1 MSVSKCVHCGHE
13 DNAYTEICKNECNK
27 IKLFGV
33 RISVANAD
41 PSSIR
46 KCRSMDDLEAADPA
60 LDDPGYLSD
69 GFVHQ
74 HGSHKRK
81 RGNPWSEEEHRSFL
95 KGLEKLG
102 RGNWKGIATEF
113 VPSRKSSQVAS
124 HAQKYFNRLKLTIS
138 NKKRRRASVF
148 DMASISAAVSK
159 DIREHKEMPH
169 VKRPQ
174 PVQPYSWRPDL
185 QVK

>member
-1 MSVSKCVHCGHE
+1 
-13 DNAYTEICKNECNK
+13 
-27 IKLFGV
+27 
-33 RISVANAD
+33 
-41 PSSIR
+41 
-46 KCRSMDDLEAADPA
+46 MDDLEAADPA

-185 QVK
+185 QVIPPLMQHPLGEVAEVAGKKVLELDPDDDVVYELLFSINDNIYRSKNR